1 MKPDMPAW
9 VESFSGAVTVADTE
23 WKILYMNEKASEVF
37 AKRGGREV
45 LVGGN
50 LMACHPEGARAKL
63 RELLASGRTNA
74 YTITKGGVDKLI
86 YQAPWYSEGK
96 VAGIV
101 ELSMEMPRE
110 LPHFD
115 RG

>member
-63 RELLASGRTNA
+63 RELLASGRTTPTPSRRA
-74 YTITKGGVDKLI
+74 ASTSSSTRRLGTLKG
-86 YQAPWYSEGK
+86 
-96 VAGIV
+96 
-101 ELSMEMPRE
+101 R
-110 LPHFD
+110 
-115 RG
+115 